1 MTWAR
6 LESTLIPFTC
16 AAPRATP
23 TWLMSL
29 LTSDFY
35 DGIQRTTNM
44 FFFFFFT
51 VESLISKQKAF
62 RSGNLL

>member
-16 AAPRATP
+16 AAPRASP

-44 FFFFFFT
+44 FFFFFLQS
-51 VESLISKQKAF
+51 SL
-62 RSGNLL
+62 